1 MTTLISLIGIV
12 GRMAGSVL
20 NSSLGWASSLLF
32 GRVPRTHQVF
42 VTAILGLSLVWAL
55 LIVAVLLPGLGSFLR
70 SIVPLPS
77 FVTTGVIHTIVL
89 VALVVLPAGVG
100 VAAYLVPAEGERPT
114 GLAAIGQVLRGYP
127 LAVLTSVIVLFLPA
141 VGIVRK
147 VRSVSRGWSDT
158 HVPIVV
164 KPGGY
169 ERMVDDLKTA
179 LAGVDLPVT
188 ARPAPAILSTPGR
201 LMALVAGR
209 NVQSMLPDRLVEL
222 RGRELRIGV
231 YPSDIAI
238 SGTSRQGTRARA
250 AVLSRLATTSAHM
263 TTSAESQA
271 VEDRLERIAMSDGAS
286 GREIADVDEQ
296 LLRLEVPPDDWDI
309 LYRLRLQA
317 ERDVLK
323 RRAAS

>member
-32 GRVPRTHQVF
+32 GRVPRSHQVF
-42 VTAILGLSLVWAL
+42 VTAILGLSLLWAL
-55 LIVAVLLPGLGSFLR
+55 LILAVLLPGLGSFLR

-77 FVTTGVIHTIVL
+77 FVTTGVIHAIVL
-89 VALVVLPAGVG
+89 VALVALPAGVG

-209 NVQSMLPDRLVEL
+209 NVQGMLPDRLVEL
-222 RGRELRIGV
+222 RGRGLRIGV

-238 SGTSRQGTRARA
+238 SGTRRQGTRARA
-250 AVLSRLATTSAHM
+250 AVLSRLATTSAHL

-271 VEDRLERIAMSDGAS
+271 VEDRLERIAMSEGAS
-286 GREIADVDEQ
+286 RREIADVDEQ
-296 LLRLEVPPDDWDI
+296 LLHLEVPPDDWDI

-317 ERDVLK
+317 ERDVLR

>member
-32 GRVPRTHQVF
+32 GRVPRSHQVF

-55 LIVAVLLPGLGSFLR
+55 LILAVLLPGLGSFLR

-89 VALVVLPAGVG
+89 VALVALPAGVG

-238 SGTSRQGTRARA
+238 SGTSPQGTRARA

>member
-32 GRVPRTHQVF
+32 GRVPRSHQVF

-55 LIVAVLLPGLGSFLR
+55 LILAVLLPGLGSFLR
-70 SIVPLPS
+70 SMVPLPS
-77 FVTTGVIHTIVL
+77 FVTTGVIHVIAL
-89 VALVVLPAGVG
+89 VALVALPAGVG

-188 ARPAPAILSTPGR
+188 ARPAPAVLSTPGR

-209 NVQSMLPDRLVEL
+209 NVQGMLPDRLVEL

-250 AVLSRLATTSAHM
+250 AVLSRLATTSAHL

-271 VEDRLERIAMSDGAS
+271 VEDRLERIATSDGAS

-296 LLRLEVPPDDWDI
+296 LLRLQVPPDDWDI

-323 RRAAS
+323 RRVAS

>member
-32 GRVPRTHQVF
+32 GRVPRSHQVF

-55 LIVAVLLPGLGSFLR
+55 LILAVLLPGLGSFLR
-70 SIVPLPS
+70 SMVPLPS
-77 FVTTGVIHTIVL
+77 FVTTGVIHVIAL
-89 VALVVLPAGVG
+89 VALVALPAGVG

-147 VRSVSRGWSDT
+147 VRSVGRGWSDT

-188 ARPAPAILSTPGR
+188 ARPAPAVLSTPGR

-209 NVQSMLPDRLVEL
+209 NVQGMLPDRLVEL

-250 AVLSRLATTSAHM
+250 AVLSRLATTSAHL

-271 VEDRLERIAMSDGAS
+271 VEDRLERIATSDGAS

-296 LLRLEVPPDDWDI
+296 LLRLQVPPDDWDI

-323 RRAAS
+323 RRVAS